1 MMSDAATIAE
11 RSKALIGPG
20 RLVLVVGPSGAGKDT
35 LLRLAQAAFSSDDLI
50 LFPRRIVTRE
60 ASTAED
66 NVFAGRDEFQRT
78 ILLGG
83 FALHW
88 EAHGH
93 LYGLPRAIDDAIVA
107 GHTVVANVSRTVVG
121 LARRTYAAVTVV
133 MITAP
138 ADILAERLA
147 ARARASDGATQD
159 RLGRSVDAGGVA
171 PDVTISNVGIA
182 ADHAAQLVA
191 IIRRR

>member
-1 MMSDAATIAE
+1 MSDAATIGE

-35 LLRLAQAAFSSDDLI
+35 LLRLAQTAITPDDRI
-50 LFPRRIVTRE
+50 AFPRRTVTRE
-60 ASTAED
+60 ASAAED
-66 NVFAGRDEFQRT
+66 NLCVSRDEFQRT
-78 ILLGG
+78 IVQGG

-93 LYGLPRAIDDAIVA
+93 LYGVPRAIDDAIAA
-107 GHTVVANVSRTVVG
+107 GHTVVANVSRTVVA
-121 LARRTYAAVTVV
+121 LARQTYAAVTVV

-147 ARARASDGATQD
+147 ARARPSDGATQG
-159 RLGRSVDAGGVA
+159 RLARSIDAGVA

-191 IIRRR
+191 IIERR